1 MKANNALN
9 IQELH
14 GNLQLIIMTV
24 FPQFCASDI
33 PDL

>member
-24 FPQFCASDI
+24 LSEFCASDI